1 VVGVVSHPVGTVV
14 EVPRLSEFYGIVIYM
29 YTREHGIAHFHA
41 RYGDDE
47 AVVDI
52 ATGAVLVG
60 QLRPRQVRLVQTW
73 AELHRAELLEAWNR
87 ASSGEPLGTIDPLP

>member
-1 VVGVVSHPVGTVV
+1 MS
-14 EVPRLSEFYGIVIYM
+14 VPRLSEFYGIVVYM
-29 YTREHGIAHFHA
+29 YTREHGVAHFHA

-52 ATGAVLVG
+52 GTATVLVG
-60 QLRPRQVRLVQTW
+60 HLPPRQTRLVHTW
-73 AELHRAELLEAWNR
+73 AELHRTELLEAWNR